1 MTRPAYPNDL
11 TDAEWNVLR
20 PLLPPEVPVGRPR
33 KWSLREI
40 LDGIFYLLRGG
51 IAWRA
56 MPHDFPPWQTI
67 YHYHRVW
74 RLQGVWEA
82 VHTTLREWV
91 RLREGR
97 EATPSA
103 AIIDSQSVKTTEAG
117 GPRGYDGGKKVSGR
131 KRHLLVDT
139 LGLVMAIK
147 VHEADIQ
154 DRTGAVLLLRDL
166 LNVFPRMGHLWADAG
181 YTGKLAE
188 DIKTHLGWTME
199 IVKHPWSGWQ
209 GTWAPK
215 DAPPRVVEVPKGFV
229 VLKRRWVVERT
240 FAWLG
245 KSRRMAKDYEAL
257 VETAENLVYEV
268 MIRLMVRRLAKG
280 PP

>member
-1 MTRPAYPNDL
+1 MTRAAYPNDL
-11 TDAEWNVLR
+11 TDAEWDVLF
-20 PLLPPEVPVGRPR
+20 PLLPQASSVGRPR

-40 LDGIFYLLRGG
+40 LDGIFYVLRGG
-51 IAWRA
+51 IAWRLR
-56 MPHDFPPWQTI
+56 PHDLPPWQTI
-67 YHYHRVW
+67 YHYHRLW
-74 RLQGVWEA
+74 RLRGVWEA
-82 VHTTLREWV
+82 LHTVLRELV
-91 RLREGR
+91 RQREGR
-97 EATPSA
+97 AATPSA
-103 AIIDSQSVKTTEAG
+103 AIIDNQSVKTTEAG

-166 LNVFPRMGHLWADAG
+166 PNVFPRMGHVWADAG
-181 YTGKLAE
+181 YTGKLAS

-209 GTWAPK
+209 GIWAPK

-245 KSRRMAKDYEAL
+245 KSRRMAKDDEAL

-268 MIRLMVRRLAKG
+268 MIRLMVRRLAKD

>member
-1 MTRPAYPNDL
+1 M
-11 TDAEWNVLR
+11 
-20 PLLPPEVPVGRPR
+20 
-33 KWSLREI
+33 
-40 LDGIFYLLRGG
+40 RGG
-51 IAWRA
+51 LQ
-56 MPHDFPPWQTI
+56 PHDLPPWQMI
-67 YHYHRVW
+67 YHDHRLW
-74 RLQGVWEA
+74 RLWGVWEA
-82 VHTTLREWV
+82 LPTVLWELV
-91 RLREGR
+91 RQREGR
-97 EATPSA
+97 AATPSA
-103 AIIDSQSVKTTEAG
+103 AIIDSKYVKTTEAG
-117 GPRGYDGGKKVSGR
+117 GPRGSDGGKTVSGR

-139 LGLVMAIK
+139 LGLVMTIK

-166 LNVFPRMGHLWADAG
+166 PNVFPRMGHVWADAG
-181 YTGKLAE
+181 YTGKLVS
-188 DIKTHLGWTME
+188 DIKTHLGWTLA

-245 KSRRMAKDYEAL
+245 QSRRMAKDDEVL
-257 VETAENLVYEV
+257 VETTENLIYEV
-268 MIRLMVRRLAKG
+268 MIRLMVRRLAKD

>member
-11 TDAEWNVLR
+11 TDAEWNILQA
-20 PLLPPEVPVGRPR
+20 LLPPEPSRGRPR
-33 KWSLREI
+33 KWPLREI
-40 LDGIFYLLRGG
+40 LNGIFYVLRGG
-51 IAWRA
+51 IAWRS
-56 MPHDFPPWQTI
+56 MPHDLPPWQTV
-67 YHYHRVW
+67 YHYHRLW
-74 RLQGVWEA
+74 RLRGIWEEL
-82 VHTTLREWV
+82 HTTLRELV
-91 RLREGR
+91 RGRAGR

-117 GPRGYDGGKKVSGR
+117 GPRGYDGGKKVNGR

-139 LGLVMAIK
+139 LGLVLAVK
-147 VHEADIQ
+147 VHEGDLQ
-154 DRTGAVLLLRDL
+154 DRAGAVLLLRDL
-166 LNVFPRMGHLWADAG
+166 PGVFPRMRHLWADAG
-181 YTGKLAE
+181 YTGKLGAE
-188 DIKTHLGWTME
+188 IKQHLGWTLE

-215 DAPPRVVEVPKGFV
+215 DAPPRVVEIPAGFV

-257 VETAENLVYEV
+257 VDTAENLVYEV
-268 MIRLMVRRLAKG
+268 MVRLMVRRLARSAS
-280 PP
+280 

>member
-1 MTRPAYPNDL
+1 MTRAAYPNDL
-11 TDAEWNVLR
+11 TDAEWNVLF
-20 PLLPPEVPVGRPR
+20 PLLPQASPIGRPR
-33 KWSLREI
+33 KWSPREI
-40 LDGIFYLLRGG
+40 LDGIFYVLRGG
-51 IAWRA
+51 IAWRS
-56 MPHDFPPWQTI
+56 MPHDLPPCQTI
-67 YHYHRVW
+67 YHYHRLW
-74 RLQGVWEA
+74 RLRGVWEA
-82 VHTTLREWV
+82 LHTVLRELV
-91 RLREGR
+91 RQREGR
-97 EATPSA
+97 AATPSA

-117 GPRGYDGGKKVSGR
+117 GPRGYDGGKKVNGR

-166 LNVFPRMGHLWADAG
+166 PNVFPRMGHVWADAG
-181 YTGKLAE
+181 YTGKLAS
-188 DIKTHLGWTME
+188 DIKTHLGWTLE

-215 DAPPRVVEVPKGFV
+215 DAPPRHVEVPKGFV
-229 VLKRRWVVERT
+229 VLKRRWVVEQT

-268 MIRLMVRRLAKG
+268 MIRLMVRRLAK
-280 PP
+280 PSP

>member
-1 MTRPAYPNDL
+1 MTRSAYPNDL
-11 TDAEWNVLR
+11 TDAEWNVLQ
-20 PLLPPEVPVGRPR
+20 PFLPPEARRGRPR
-33 KWSLREI
+33 IWSLREI
-40 LDGIFYLLRGG
+40 LDGIFYVLRGG

-56 MPHDFPPWQTI
+56 MPHDLPPWQTVH
-67 YHYHRVW
+67 HYHRLW
-74 RLQGVWEA
+74 RLRGVWEEL
-82 VHTTLREWV
+82 HTTLRELV
-91 RLREGR
+91 RQREGR
-97 EATPSA
+97 DATPSA
-103 AIIDSQSVKTTEAG
+103 GIIDSQSVKTTEAG
-117 GPRGYDGGKKVSGR
+117 GPRGYDGGKKVKGR

-147 VHEADIQ
+147 VHAADIQ
-154 DRTGAVLLLRDL
+154 DRAGAVLLLREL
-166 LNVFPRMGHLWADAG
+166 PNVFPRMKHLWADAG
-181 YTGKLAE
+181 YTGKLAG
-188 DIKTHLGWTME
+188 DIKTYLGWTLE

-215 DAPPRVVEVPKGFV
+215 DAPPRFVEVPKGFV

-268 MIRLMVRRLAKG
+268 MIRLMVRRLAKS

>member
-1 MTRPAYPNDL
+1 
-11 TDAEWNVLR
+11 
-20 PLLPPEVPVGRPR
+20 
-33 KWSLREI
+33 LREI

-154 DRTGAVLLLRDL
+154 DRAGAVLLLRDL
-166 LNVFPRMGHLWADAG
+166 PNVFPRMGHLWADAG

-257 VETAENLVYEV
+257 IETAENLVYEV

>member
-1 MTRPAYPNDL
+1 MTRAAYPNDL
-11 TDAEWNVLR
+11 TDAEWNVLF
-20 PLLPPEVPVGRPR
+20 PLLPQASTVGRPR

-40 LDGIFYLLRGG
+40 LDGIFYVLRGG

-56 MPHDFPPWQTI
+56 MPHDLPPWQTI
-67 YHYHRVW
+67 YHYHRLW
-74 RLQGVWEA
+74 RLHGVWEA
-82 VHTTLREWV
+82 LHTVLRELV
-91 RLREGR
+91 RQREGR
-97 EATPSA
+97 ATTPSA

-166 LNVFPRMGHLWADAG
+166 PNVFPRMEHVWADAG
-181 YTGKLAE
+181 YTGKLGG
-188 DIKTHLGWTME
+188 DIKTHLGWTLE

-209 GTWAPK
+209 GTWAPQ
-215 DAPPRVVEVPKGFV
+215 DAPPRHVEVPKGFV

-268 MIRLMVRRLAKG
+268 MIRLMVRRLAK
-280 PP
+280 PSP

>member
-1 MTRPAYPNDL
+1 MTRAAYPNDL
-11 TDAEWNVLR
+11 TDAEWSVLF
-20 PLLPPEVPVGRPR
+20 PLLPQTSSIGRPR
-33 KWSLREI
+33 KWSLRVI
-40 LDGIFYLLRGG
+40 LDGIFYVLRGG

-56 MPHDFPPWQTI
+56 TPHDLPPGQTI
-67 YHYHRVW
+67 YHDHRLW
-74 RLQGVWEA
+74 RIHGVWQ
-82 VHTTLREWV
+82 VLHTALRELV
-91 RLREGR
+91 RQREGR
-97 EATPSA
+97 PATPSA

-117 GPRGYDGGKKVSGR
+117 GPRGYDGGKKVDGR

-166 LNVFPRMGHLWADAG
+166 PNVFPRMEHVWADAG
-181 YTGKLAE
+181 YTGKRAS

-209 GTWAPK
+209 GTWAPE

-245 KSRRMAKDYEAL
+245 KSRRMAKDDEAL
-257 VETAENLVYEV
+257 IETAENLVYEV
-268 MIRLMVRRLAKG
+268 MIRLMVRRLAKD

>member
-1 MTRPAYPNDL
+1 MTRRAYPNDL
-11 TDAEWNVLR
+11 TDPEWRVLQ
-20 PLLPPEVPVGRPR
+20 PLLPPDRPTGRPR

-40 LDGIFYLLRGG
+40 LNGIFYVLRGG
-51 IAWRA
+51 IAWRLL
-56 MPHDFPPWQTI
+56 PHDLPPWQTV
-67 YHYHRVW
+67 YHYHRLW
-74 RLQGVWEA
+74 RLQGVWEEL
-82 VHTTLREWV
+82 HTTLRALV
-91 RLREGR
+91 RMREGR
-97 EATPSA
+97 DPTPSA

-117 GPRGYDGGKKVSGR
+117 GPRGYDGGKKVNGR

-147 VHEADIQ
+147 VHEGNLQ

-166 LNVFPRMGHLWADAG
+166 PNVFPRMQHVWADAG
-181 YTGKLAE
+181 YTGKLAGE
-188 DIKTHLGWTME
+188 IKTYLGWTLE

-215 DAPPRVVEVPKGFV
+215 DAPPRVVEIPAGFV

-268 MIRLMVRRLAKG
+268 MIRLMVRRLAKSAS
-280 PP
+280 

>member
-1 MTRPAYPNDL
+1 MSRSAYPNDL
-11 TDAEWNVLR
+11 TDAEWHVLF
-20 PLLPPEVPVGRPR
+20 PLLPPEASLGRPR
-33 KWSLREI
+33 KWSFREI
-40 LDGIFYLLRGG
+40 LDGIFYVLRGG

-56 MPHDFPPWQTI
+56 MPHDLPPWQTV
-67 YHYHRVW
+67 YHYHRLW

-82 VHTTLREWV
+82 LHTILRELV
-91 RLREGR
+91 RQREGR
-97 EATPSA
+97 PATPSA
-103 AIIDSQSVKTTEAG
+103 AIIDSQSVRTTEAG

-154 DRTGAVLLLRDL
+154 DRMGAILLLRDL
-166 LNVFPRMGHLWADAG
+166 PNVFPRMQYLWADAG
-181 YTGKLAE
+181 YTGKLAGE
-188 DIKTHLGWTME
+188 IKTHLGWTME

-215 DAPPRVVEVPKGFV
+215 DAPPQHVEVPKGFV

-245 KSRRMAKDYEAL
+245 KSRRMARDYEAL

-268 MIRLMVRRLAKG
+268 MIRLMVRRLAKS

>member
-1 MTRPAYPNDL
+1 
-11 TDAEWNVLR
+11 
-20 PLLPPEVPVGRPR
+20 
-33 KWSLREI
+33 
-40 LDGIFYLLRGG
+40 
-51 IAWRA
+51 
-56 MPHDFPPWQTI
+56 
-67 YHYHRVW
+67 
-74 RLQGVWEA
+74 
-82 VHTTLREWV
+82 
-91 RLREGR
+91 
-97 EATPSA
+97 
-103 AIIDSQSVKTTEAG
+103 
-117 GPRGYDGGKKVSGR
+117 DGGKKVSGR

-166 LNVFPRMGHLWADAG
+166 PNVFPRMGHLWADAG
-181 YTGKLAE
+181 YTGKLAS
-188 DIKTHLGWTME
+188 DIKTHLGWTLE

-215 DAPPRVVEVPKGFV
+215 DAPPRHVEVPKGFV

-268 MIRLMVRRLAKG
+268 MIRLMVRRLAKD